1 MGKGREGEHLHSL
14 RHQLSAN
21 KTKHTNDRHF
31 STKMPPKRTEPAV
44 ASLTSQMDAM
54 SMTAKDDFILKGAH
68 PRPDYGK
75 AGQPVKAEAN
85 LYQVRL
91 SSKVPGAGTVFHY
104 DLNIARVVKTPSDKM
119 PKNLT
124 EKIWAAACHQ
134 EAGAP
139 DKLAFETSAF
149 DLGKNVYTV
158 HQFKADSNGRQLV
171 VGVPEE
177 GRELDDRS
185 RFKLTLKLANTIDLQ
200 SIMDFCSKNEQT
212 LQIAN
217 TVLTA
222 IQAGNILF
230 RDDPCKKFHPMGARG
245 KFFTMDG
252 AVPISGGAVVAMGFY
267 QQVSFRP
274 TSSNAPAIQLNSAFT
289 AMFKPGNLLDL
300 LPQLAGMGGGG
311 GFGGRGGRGGPRGGR
326 GGGQMGGFGGHATID
341 QLNNFQIRSLSKL
354 LWGAKFTLPY
364 KKTSRFFTIKQISQA
379 AAADIRF
386 VMQGRDG
393 APSKDISIVNYFKE
407 QFNITIRK
415 PRLPCVVY
423 GKNFMVPIEL
433 VHLAE
438 FNAVPFAQLTGD
450 QAAEMIKIAAQRP
463 PDRSAAIKTW
473 RARLNYQGITKIRQW
488 GIEVAPNMMQVEGR
502 VLHPPRVMYKGNK
515 ELGAIEGG
523 WNLKGVSFT
532 RPGTPLK
539 AWGVVSLHKRVDVQ
553 VTSNFINYLVRS
565 LKQYGVNVANPTPD
579 IMCPAQT
586 GSQHLHNN
594 IRLMC
599 QTLATKHKIAPQ
611 LIIVILGGK
620 DTATYQQ
627 IKNIAGMQLKM
638 MFPTQCLLGQKIL
651 QDRSLDQY
659 CGNVAMKIQ
668 AKLGGVTHEVPM
680 TEVTTIMI
688 GADVTHP
695 PPAGGGL
702 LQPSIAVT
710 VAGTDGE
717 NVRFSVCARLQEGR
731 VEIISDLAN
740 MVREHIERFQKKAGI
755 KPDRILFFRDGV
767 SEGQY
772 MAVTKM
778 EVEAVKKAA
787 ASFGDPKYR
796 PKITFVV
803 CAKRHNMR
811 FFSMSQ
817 KDQDRTGNLKAGFVV
832 DQRVTHP
839 FAFDFYLQA
848 HAGLQGTARP
858 THYIVLIDENGFNA
872 DKMQNLC
879 NRLCYTYARATR
891 AVSIVPVAYY
901 ADIIA
906 NQCRFLAY
914 TDDSQEGSHSGPP
927 KTRNYDPLAVAK
939 RIQAVADVAW
949 YM

>member
-1 MGKGREGEHLHSL
+1 
-14 RHQLSAN
+14 
-21 KTKHTNDRHF
+21 
-31 STKMPPKRTEPAV
+31 MPPKKTEVSESMPPTSDLKPAV
-44 ASLTSQMDAM
+44 ASLASQMDAM
-54 SMTAKDDFILKGAH
+54 SMTAKDDFILEGAH

-75 AGQPVKAEAN
+75 TGQPVKAEAN

-91 SSKVPGAGTVFHY
+91 SSKEPGTGTVFHY
-104 DLNIARVVKTPSDKM
+104 DLDIARVVKTPSDKM

-124 EKIWAAACHQ
+124 EKIWAGACRQ

-185 RFKLTLKLANTIDLQ
+185 RFKLTLKLANTVDLQ
-200 SIMDFCSKNEQT
+200 SIMDFCNKNKQT

-230 RDDPCKKFHPMGARG
+230 RDDPSKKFHPMGARG

-252 AVPISGGAVVAMGFY
+252 AEPISGGAVVAMGFY

-274 TSSNAPAIQLNSAFT
+274 ASSTAPAIQLNNAFT

-300 LPQLAGMGGGG
+300 LPQLPGMGGGG
-311 GFGGRGGRGGPRGGR
+311 GAPRGGGRGGRGGPRGGR

-341 QLNNFQIRSLSKL
+341 QLNNYQIRSLSKL

-393 APSKDISIVNYFKE
+393 APSKDISIVDYFKE

-450 QAAEMIKIAAQRP
+450 QAAEMIKIAAQKP
-463 PDRSAAIKTW
+463 SDRSAAIKTW
-473 RARLNYQGITKIRQW
+473 RARLNYQSITKIRQW

-502 VLHPPRVMYKGNK
+502 VLLPPRVRYKGNK
-515 ELGAIEGG
+515 ELGAING
-523 WNLKGVSFT
+523 LLALALLSRRK
-532 RPGTPLK
+532 
-539 AWGVVSLHKRVDVQ
+539 
-553 VTSNFINYLVRS
+553 FINYLVGS

-594 IRLMC
+594 LRLMC

-611 LIIVILGGK
+611 LIIVILGDK
-620 DTATYQQ
+620 DIATYQQ

-638 MFPTQCLLGQKIL
+638 MFPTQCLLGKKIL
-651 QDRSLDQY
+651 QDKGLNQY

-680 TEVTTIMI
+680 TEVLTKTTIMI

-717 NVRFSVCARLQEGR
+717 NVRFSVGVRLQEGR

-740 MVREHIERFQKKAGI
+740 MVREHIETFQKKVGS

-811 FFSMSQ
+811 FFSMNQ
-817 KDQDRTGNLKAGFVV
+817 NDQDKNGNLKAGFVV

-839 FAFDFYLQA
+839 FTFDFYLQA

-858 THYIVLIDENGFNA
+858 THYIVLIDENGFKA
-872 DKMQNLC
+872 DHMQNFC

-914 TDDSQEGSHSGPP
+914 TDDSQGGSHSGPP

-939 RIQAVADVAW
+939 RIGAVANVAW